1 MAVRRRPQPHDRA
14 HRDSVIGEDLA
25 RKGPTAFYM
34 RDRPQWVE
42 LRLSMIR
49 PSSGQLLPFG
59 VAAEIFRE
67 RPFAPAHRGSG
78 GGGMRGGG
86 TKAARRS
93 ISSKGVRN
101 SARSPAELGL
111 VLW

>member
-1 MAVRRRPQPHDRA
+1 VPQGL
-14 HRDSVIGEDLA
+14 DSVAVLPLRLPFSVTGVP
-25 RKGPTAFYM
+25 RRFYTA
-34 RDRPQWVE
+34 WVE

-101 SARSPAELGL
+101 SARSPAGLGL